1 MTTGRMLW
9 PMNLTDNVAAVGF
22 AGASV
27 AVSVAA
33 LVDNAV
39 EITVGLN
46 AVVGV
51 DRLTR
56 PYPRRLLPSPFLP
69 P

>member
-9 PMNLTDNVAAVGF
+9 PMNLTDNVAAVEF
-22 AGASV
+22 DGASV
-27 AVSVAA
+27 AASVAA

-39 EITVGLN
+39 ETTVGLN

-51 DRLTR
+51 DKVTR
-56 PYPRRLLPSPFLP
+56 FSPHPLLLFLSPP